1 MVFGLCIAGR
11 AGCGRGGDGAA
22 DVGSMWEM
30 GLDAGKVR
38 WGSRVAVGSAAVLV
52 TAACV
57 LEPVAP
63 KATGTTRS
71 KGRGGLRDGAEEIG
85 RGWRAL
91 GKLTLNCYQFW
102 TVCH

>member
-1 MVFGLCIAGR
+1 MVFGLGSAGG
-11 AGCGRGGDGAA
+11 AGCGRGGNG
-22 DVGSMWEM
+22 
-30 GLDAGKVR
+30 
-38 WGSRVAVGSAAVLV
+38 AAVLV

-63 KATGTTRS
+63 NATGTTRS
-71 KGRGGLRDGAEEIG
+71 KGRGGLKDGAEEIG